1 MPSTLGEGNSNKR
14 VRMLWMQR
22 FVTKKPLKGFNT
34 MRLGLVQG
42 RDISSFSSGELSSSI
57 WSCSYKPGQGSCN
70 FCCFTITTSSGW
82 CHSASRQ
89 HPMAVL
95 SLVILV
101 QKQGN
106 ESMRNSLSSPAGIL
120 LFPQKHGEEED
131 VLEAFGASPPMVICP
146 PQLRLAFAPQRAEL
160 CEQARTKQKVALWH

>member
-1 MPSTLGEGNSNKR
+1 
-14 VRMLWMQR
+14 MLWMQR

-106 ESMRNSLSSPAGIL
+106 ESMRNSLSPPAGIPVSPRSMGKRRMSWRHL
-120 LFPQKHGEEED
+120 GHLFPRQ
-131 VLEAFGASPPMVICP
+131 
-146 PQLRLAFAPQRAEL
+146 FAHPKYLGWHLPCKGLSSVSKQ
-160 CEQARTKQKVALWH
+160 EQNKKWHFDTNRNQ